1 MRLTLLAALLAAF
14 TMTACGKPNQALPE
28 QEKKNFEKITG
39 KPAPAEEGA
48 PAADTSTPST
58 VDAAKSDIDA
68 TVDTAKDKID
78 ATVDAAK
85 DKIADTVDA
94 TKEKAGDAKDAVGEK
109 AEAGMDTIKDTASD
123 AKKGALDTL
132 KK

>member
-39 KPAPAEEGA
+39 KPAVDKNA
-48 PAADTSTPST
+48 PAADT
-58 VDAAKSDIDA
+58 DDAKSEIDA

-109 AEAGMDTIKDTASD
+109 AEAGMDAIKGTASD
-123 AKKGALDTL
+123 AKKGAGYP
-132 KK
+132 